1 MDCFEHL
8 PKATDSNFRQKFC
21 KLIHILFFNQYPLLH
36 WKLISFIDR
45 IGKCCPER
53 IISLI
58 LVFHINII
66 EYLLKKKKKGPKLQT
81 KLKVETN
88 SESLFQY
95 QGGCFWPVQEVGN
108 GVLNMY
114 DFDPNAFQL
123 FILTA
128 EKF

>member
-1 MDCFEHL
+1 MNTC
-8 PKATDSNFRQKFC
+8 
-21 KLIHILFFNQYPLLH
+21 Y
-36 WKLISFIDR
+36 
-45 IGKCCPER
+45 
-53 IISLI
+53 
-58 LVFHINII
+58 
-66 EYLLKKKKKGPKLQT
+66 KKKKGRKLQT

-88 SESLFQY
+88 SEGLFQY

-128 EKF
+128 KKL